1 MPNLIQSLKPLRLDN
16 YHPSNI
22 FFPQVTSSVEYYRS
36 IRQIDFYGS
45 GVAAVNRAVKS
56 GGEERIFIR
65 LQDRE
70 SGGRGHGLN
79 GSWDRVTSYV
89 ALASAPWIPERRERR
104 RVSTLH
110 EDGNSY

>member
-1 MPNLIQSLKPLRLDN
+1 M
-16 YHPSNI
+16 
-22 FFPQVTSSVEYYRS
+22 EYYRS

-65 LQDRE
+65 LQDTARERE
-70 SGGRGHGLN
+70 SGGGGHGLN

-110 EDGNSY
+110 EDGILIGRIFYIFLPPPCFFLPLYFG

>member
-1 MPNLIQSLKPLRLDN
+1 M
-16 YHPSNI
+16 
-22 FFPQVTSSVEYYRS
+22 EYYRS

-65 LQDRE
+65 LQGLRE
-70 SGGRGHGLN
+70 RREGRDGLN

-89 ALASAPWIPERRERR
+89 ALTSAPWIPERRERR

>member
-1 MPNLIQSLKPLRLDN
+1 M
-16 YHPSNI
+16 
-22 FFPQVTSSVEYYRS
+22 EYYRS

-70 SGGRGHGLN
+70 SGGG
-79 GSWDRVTSYV
+79 DTV
-89 ALASAPWIPERRERR
+89 
-104 RVSTLH
+104 
-110 EDGNSY
+110 

>member
-1 MPNLIQSLKPLRLDN
+1 M
-16 YHPSNI
+16 
-22 FFPQVTSSVEYYRS
+22 
-36 IRQIDFYGS
+36 
-45 GVAAVNRAVKS
+45 NRAVKS

-65 LQDRE
+65 LQSWRE
-70 SGGRGHGLN
+70 RGGDGLN

-89 ALASAPWIPERRERR
+89 ALTSAPWIPERRERR